1 MALRIPEAKD
11 VTRKKVLVRVDFNV
25 PIKDGMVMDDTRI
38 KAHLETLRF
47 LKENGSFI
55 TLISHL
61 GRPKEGR
68 DPEFSLKPVAE
79 YLSSLTGWKV
89 NFVPDC
95 IGEAVEEAVALQLQD
110 EIIVLENVRFY
121 KEETKNDPSFAEKLA
136 KPFEVFVMDAF
147 SAAHRAHAST
157 RGVADYLKSF
167 AGFLIKK
174 EIESLSVVRDNPTHP
189 YVLILGGA
197 KVSDK
202 IGVIENLLPK
212 VDHILIGG
220 GMAYTFLKAKGYGIG
235 KSLCE
240 EDKIEYANKLI
251 SLSQVKGV
259 KIHLPLDCVV
269 APEAKA
275 DVPTIVIDTE
285 TSIPDDMMGLDI
297 GPKTIKAFCEVIKE
311 AKTIFWNGP
320 MGVFELEPFRSGTEK
335 VAIAVADVAK
345 RGGYAVVGG
354 GDTAAAVNVFGLS
367 DQMTHVSTGGGA
379 SLEFME
385 GKMLPGIEPLL
396 D

>member
-61 GRPKEGR
+61 GRPMEGR

-110 EIIVLENVRFY
+110 EILVLENVRFY

-259 KIHLPLDCVV
+259 KIHLPLDCV
-269 APEAKA
+269 ATLEAKA